1 MKSRIEEARAN
12 KATMNCAQAVAC
24 TYCDLIG
31 VSREEAARLCSGMG
45 GGMGTMEGTCG
56 ALLGAA
62 FILGGA
68 VGDRVKSRAAV
79 GRLMQQFK
87 ERNGETICGRLKGI
101 GTGKPLRACPDCVAD
116 AAEFLEAQIQDSE

>member
-68 VGDRVKSRAAV
+68 VGVKSRAAV

>member
-56 ALLGAA
+56 ALLGAT
-62 FILGGA
+62 
-68 VGDRVKSRAAV
+68 VRP
-79 GRLMQQFK
+79 Q
-87 ERNGETICGRLKGI
+87 GI